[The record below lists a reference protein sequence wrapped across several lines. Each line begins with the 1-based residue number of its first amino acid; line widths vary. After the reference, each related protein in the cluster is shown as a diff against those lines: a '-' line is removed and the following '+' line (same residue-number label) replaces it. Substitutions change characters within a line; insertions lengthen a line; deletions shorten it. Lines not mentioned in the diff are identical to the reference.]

1 LSSDGNEFR
10 GLLNETTAIEKEKLE
25 IPGTPPAAEGIG
37 IFDQREKISA
47 CQFGKLR
54 AQLKNER
61 VIINDFGTPMESAI
75 NQSGLV
81 DGGWGVLEPRWK
93 LQSIILGRGWGLGI
107 RNPDGNC
114 NQSVW
119 AGAGG
124 W

>member
-61 VIINDFGTPMESAI
+61 VIINDFGTPMEIAI
-75 NQSGLV
+75 NQSG
-81 DGGWGVLEPRWK
+81 P
-93 LQSIILGRGWGLGI
+93 GLGAAAGEKVK
-107 RNPDGNC
+107 ND
-114 NQSVW
+114 SVIITMLCRV
-119 AGAGG
+119 ADRDS
-124 W
+124 